1 MNIIEHLNKT
11 VTPAVLG
18 ANADANRSSLLEKL
32 YTIIVARLADDNTY
46 NSFGGNTVANDDAG
60 FFDRFLP
67 DSTHRGNLVQELS
80 RQSNVPAQEA
90 QSLISRATPMVY
102 NELRNLAG
110 TSTVSGFLGNNL
122 SSVGSALPTWSYA
135 LIPAGALGLMNIK
148 HDPANQDPNNKEKV
162 VKETTRTEEHLV
174 ATPKPEEGGMGK
186 T

>member
-32 YTIIVARLADDNTY
+32 YAIIVARLADDNTY

-90 QSLISRATPMVY
+90 QSLISRATPH
-102 NELRNLAG
+102 
-110 TSTVSGFLGNNL
+110 
-122 SSVGSALPTWSYA
+122 
-135 LIPAGALGLMNIK
+135 GL
-148 HDPANQDPNNKEKV
+148 Q
-162 VKETTRTEEHLV
+162 
-174 ATPKPEEGGMGK
+174 
-186 T
+186 